1 MPFPTGTSPTGF
13 GVFDVRRKEFEGK
26 NTAKEICDW
35 AAVRML
41 GMQEDADEDLTDD
54 FGWLRSDEIC
64 GMASDML
71 AALHGM
77 ADAEAHLQSY
87 MDDERWPVRV
97 CFQMAWAFR
106 DRDWA
111 RFDDVQRWRAV
122 SADMEHWLDVY
133 CETDPDPTQ

>member
-1 MPFPTGTSPTGF
+1 
-13 GVFDVRRKEFEGK
+13 
-26 NTAKEICDW
+26 
-35 AAVRML
+35 ML

-54 FGWLRSDEIC
+54 FGWLRSHEIC

-77 ADAEAHLQSY
+77 VDAEAHLQSY

-97 CFQMAWAFR
+97 CFQMARAFR
-106 DRDWA
+106 VRDWA
-111 RFDDVQRWRAV
+111 RCDDVQWWRAV

-133 CETDPDPTQ
+133 CETDPDPTM